1 MIPRTERRVNQN
13 SDNLRLDVEMSTVE
27 KALRVLDL
35 FSESQP
41 MLRTAE
47 IARLL
52 DWDKSNVKRYVSG
65 LAARGILEQ
74 DPRDKSFYLGPALT
88 RLAMLRER
96 THPVAQELNHHLSE
110 LVEITG
116 ETAHASHCVD
126 SELVTVAL
134 VETKIRGTRV
144 YVDPAEALPFHAS
157 GSGIA
162 FLSKTPAERVDEL
175 LADKLVRFTGKT
187 PDTRE
192 RVNELIKGATKN
204 GYAKAEGS
212 FESDVVGV
220 AAPVVGYDGY
230 AVGALAVAT
239 PAARFNRE
247 LEETVKDAVVKIATK
262 VSQLYGAI

>member
-1 MIPRTERRVNQN
+1 
-13 SDNLRLDVEMSTVE
+13 MSTVE

-41 MLRTAE
+41 RLRAAE

-52 DWDKSNVKRYVSG
+52 DWDKSNVKRYISG

-74 DPRDKSFYLGPALT
+74 DPRDKSYYLGPTLT

-96 THPVAQELNHHLSE
+96 THPVAQELKHHLRD

-126 SELVTVAL
+126 GELVTIGL

-144 YVDPAEALPFHAS
+144 YVDPAEPLPFHAS

-162 FLSKTPAERVDEL
+162 FLSRTPDERVDEL
-175 LADKLVRFTGKT
+175 LANKLVRFTSNT
-187 PDTRE
+187 PVSRAQVDA
-192 RVNELIKGATKN
+192 LINDALDN
-204 GYAKAEGS
+204 GYAKATGS
-212 FESDVVGV
+212 FESDVIGV
-220 AAPVVGYDGY
+220 AAPIVGYNGQ
-230 AVGALAVAT
+230 AVGAVAVAT
-239 PAARFNRE
+239 PVARFNRE
-247 LEETVKDAVVKIATK
+247 LEETVIYAVVQMASKL
-262 VSQLYGAI
+262 SQLYGAK